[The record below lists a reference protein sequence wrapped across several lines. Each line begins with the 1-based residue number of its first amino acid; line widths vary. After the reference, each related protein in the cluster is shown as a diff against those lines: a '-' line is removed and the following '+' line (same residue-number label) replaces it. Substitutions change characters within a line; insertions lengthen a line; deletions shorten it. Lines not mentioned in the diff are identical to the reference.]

1 VELLEIVNQTVILF
15 NYVLFIW
22 FNFWC
27 LTSLFLSFLKDDAP
41 RPGQPGQGPPPAV
54 AGGAPVRT

>member
-41 RPGQPGQGPPPAV
+41 RPAV
-54 AGGAPVRT
+54 AGGAPVHT